1 MLGIMCKH
9 SLPSLKRNVTL
20 ILKILIYV
28 KVNCG
33 FSSFAS
39 LENPLI
45 IQFLKEKGCP
55 MDTLLLYESGK
66 NLRLLLVVAGSLRT
80 PHKREDYHTHD
91 SHRNHHQEY
100 VVPALSGIY
109 LVHPIDHSTNTQT

>member
-1 MLGIMCKH
+1 MCKH

-45 IQFLKEKGCP
+45 IQFLKEKGVYFRHPLIYNC
-55 MDTLLLYESGK
+55 GK
-66 NLRLLLVVAGSLRT
+66 TLRLLLVVASSLRT

-109 LVHPIDHSTNTQT
+109 LVHPVNHSTDTQT